1 LLFIIFYKNL
11 KIIQFRAKNTDM
23 YKDMFKENLKKEAI
37 YSLVNPSNLTLYW
50 RSKQSKKLKY

>member
-37 YSLVNPSNLTLYW
+37 YSLVNSSNQTLYW